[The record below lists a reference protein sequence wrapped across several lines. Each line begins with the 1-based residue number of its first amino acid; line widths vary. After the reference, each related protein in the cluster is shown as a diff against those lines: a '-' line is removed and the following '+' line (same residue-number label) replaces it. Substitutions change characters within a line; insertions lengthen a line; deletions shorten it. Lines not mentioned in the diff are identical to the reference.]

1 MMDARAMYPKG
12 HHPVRIDCA
21 PDGHSLVQPDGLRWK
36 RVPLVQYYF
45 IDFEMAIAFS
55 PGEQH
60 LMIGT
65 QGNAPELSN
74 SVAYDPFK
82 ADVFSLGT
90 VFREHV
96 VSRERTDRIANV
108 DKYDSHLPN
117 CVHSSL
123 A

>member
-1 MMDARAMYPKG
+1 MDARAMYPNG

-21 PDGHSLVQPDGLRWK
+21 LDGYTPVKPDGLRHK
-36 RVPLVQYYF
+36 RAPVVQYYF
-45 IDFEMAIAFS
+45 IDFERAITFR
-55 PGEQH
+55 PGEQY

-74 SVAYDPFK
+74 SVPYDPFK

-96 VSRERTDRIANV
+96 VSPQRTDRITNA
-108 DKYDSHLPN
+108 DEYYSHLPN
-117 CVHSSL
+117 CDQSSL
-123 A
+123 P